1 MIANSIR
8 EMSVATGLNQ
18 DECLELYRIFFMGFD
33 ATILSMIEYSEQS
46 DYQEIM
52 KASHKLIGTFAN
64 IHLKELKDLSCKIE
78 QCAKNQVD
86 CLHLIE
92 AVRRQGELLQKELL
106 SIRE

>member
-46 DYQEIM
+46 D
-52 KASHKLIGTFAN
+52 
-64 IHLKELKDLSCKIE
+64 
-78 QCAKNQVD
+78 
-86 CLHLIE
+86 
-92 AVRRQGELLQKELL
+92 
-106 SIRE
+106 